1 MERRGLLMKRAV
13 SLVAAGAAVTL
24 VAEAAANVWAVRR
37 TAMRW
42 LG

>member
-1 MERRGLLMKRAV
+1 MKRTV
-13 SLVAAGAAVTL
+13 GLVTAGAAATL
-24 VAEAAANVWAVRR
+24 ALEITAYVWAVRR